1 MHGCPCEAKWMC
13 GPRQHAWINWPEFL
27 LRNEVME
34 INAAVYTKLDTYRL
48 KLLKQYLILITGT
61 RCPVLIPILH
71 SDGGWA
77 LEYPWWWDCY
87 SLHVVS
93 AAGTLLPRPTS
104 VQILHNLLSKNNYK
118 NVVMNSQVTRFEG
131 KWINSLTFQMIHAIM
146 TWSDVAFGLGYSIL
160 GSRQSI

>member
-1 MHGCPCEAKWMC
+1 
-13 GPRQHAWINWPEFL
+13 
-27 LRNEVME
+27 
-34 INAAVYTKLDTYRL
+34 
-48 KLLKQYLILITGT
+48 
-61 RCPVLIPILH
+61 
-71 SDGGWA
+71 
-77 LEYPWWWDCY
+77 
-87 SLHVVS
+87 LHVVS

>member
-1 MHGCPCEAKWMC
+1 MC
-13 GPRQHAWINWPEFL
+13 GPRQHAWINSPEFL

-77 LEYPWWWDCY
+77 LEYP
-87 SLHVVS
+87 
-93 AAGTLLPRPTS
+93 
-104 VQILHNLLSKNNYK
+104 
-118 NVVMNSQVTRFEG
+118 
-131 KWINSLTFQMIHAIM
+131 
-146 TWSDVAFGLGYSIL
+146 
-160 GSRQSI
+160 